1 MQAKAIEI
9 LISMLVKMFDQE
21 LMRELAE
28 EIVNWVE
35 ERVTGSASSID
46 DMVVLPLVAA
56 VRAAF
61 GLAKPIE

>member
-9 LISMLVKMFDQE
+9 LISMLVKMFDPE
-21 LMRELAE
+21 LMKDLAE
-28 EIVNWVE
+28 EIVDWVE
-35 ERVTGSASSID
+35 ARVVGSASSVD

-61 GLAKPIE
+61 GLEKPIE